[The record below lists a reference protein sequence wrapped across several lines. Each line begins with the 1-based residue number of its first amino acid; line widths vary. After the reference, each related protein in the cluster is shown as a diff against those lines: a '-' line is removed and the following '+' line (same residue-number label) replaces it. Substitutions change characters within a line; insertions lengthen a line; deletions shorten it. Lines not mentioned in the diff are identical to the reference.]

1 MIARGGTHNS
11 FVIEMADHL
20 VIFEPALFEGRSEAV
35 IAAAKKS
42 APGKP
47 IRHSYSAIF
56 TMII

>member
-1 MIARGGTHNS
+1 
-11 FVIEMADHL
+11 MADHL